1 VSYGAGQLAGLAGNA
16 FLSQA
21 HHTAYAVA
29 LRTLHDQ
36 YPEMAGVLARTI
48 LSCREKVGQTPV
60 MDQAVQALSALSR
73 LVNRG
78 RLLLNDARA
87 ALKAGGRG
95 AFAGGSRDPQV
106 SQEDW
111 DLAYTIDLDAMQ
123 ALLRELEPARYAA
136 QVAADAVIDDTLAR
150 LGRQRSS
157 TPAVPPPLD
166 WAGPNVAEDFAGTVR
181 GAVQAVK
188 RGAAAVGAAVGAGI
202 PWVLLGALV
211 TLLAVAKYRRTRA

>member
-1 VSYGAGQLAGLAGNA
+1 MSYGAGQLAGLAGNA

-111 DLAYTIDLDAMQ
+111 DLAYTIDLGAMQ
-123 ALLRELEPARYAA
+123 ALLRQLEPARYAA
-136 QVAADAVIDDTLAR
+136 QQAADAVIDDTLAR
-150 LGRQRSS
+150 LSRPPQNA
-157 TPAVPPPLD
+157 PPIPPPMD
-166 WAGPNVAEDFAGTVR
+166 WAGPHVAEDFVDAIKAAGAR
-181 GAVQAVK
+181 AKQAA
-188 RGAAAVGAAVGAGI
+188 RAVGGALGTGI
-202 PWVLLGALV
+202 PWVLVGALV
-211 TLLAVAKYRRTRA
+211 AVLAMNKLRRTR